1 MKLFSRFFGRPEAKA
16 SAAGAAIAATTAGQP
31 AWAPRD
37 YASVARDAFARN
49 VVAFRCVSEIARGC
63 ASVPWLLFDADGA
76 ELDRHPLLDLL
87 NRPNPMQG
95 RGSFIE
101 AVVASWLISGNAFV
115 EAVPAGDRVAELWSL
130 RPDRMKV
137 VPSDSGVPAAYEYQV
152 NGQTVRY
159 DVDPANGRSAVL
171 HLREYNPLNDFYGQ
185 APAEA
190 AGYSI
195 DQHNNL
201 MRHGNA
207 LLTNGARPSGALVFK
222 PTTDPLS
229 KQVYTVSDQD
239 IDKIAAKL
247 KELHQGPAMAGV
259 PFVFA
264 GDVTW
269 KEMSLSPKELDFLAS
284 KDSAAVDIAASFQV
298 PHILIV
304 PTQSTYNN
312 LRDARISLWENTI
325 IPRLDRLVEELNR
338 WLSPQFGE
346 GLRLFY
352 DLDQVS
358 ALFPRR
364 MQKYQLMIQ
373 AFASGIITREEAR
386 VALDYEPVP
395 SLGTLPAPKE

>member
-1 MKLFSRFFGRPEAKA
+1 MKLLQRFFGRTEAKA

-31 AWAPRD
+31 AWSPRD
-37 YASVARDAFARN
+37 YHQIARDAFARN
-49 VVAFRCVSEIARGC
+49 VVAYRCVSEIARGC
-63 ASVPWLLFDADGA
+63 ASVPWLLYGPDGQEIDQHA
-76 ELDRHPLLDLL
+76 ALELL
-87 NRPNPMQG
+87 NKPNPMQG
-95 RGSFIE
+95 RGSFVE
-101 AVVASWLISGNAFV
+101 TVVSSWLIAGNAFI
-115 EAVPAGDRVAELWSL
+115 EAVPAGDRVVELWSL

-137 VPSDSGVPAAYEYQV
+137 VPSNSGIPAAYEYSV
-152 NGQTVRY
+152 NGRTAQY
-159 DVDPANGRSAVL
+159 DVDPSSGRSAVL
-171 HLREYNPLNDFYGQ
+171 HLREFSPLNDWYGQ

-195 DQHNNL
+195 DQHNAL
-201 MRHGNA
+201 MKHGNA
-207 LLTNGARPSGALVFK
+207 LLTNGARPTGALIFK
-222 PTTDPLS
+222 PVVDPVTRLVTTVKDEDI
-229 KQVYTVSDQD
+229 KQ
-239 IDKIAAKL
+239 IAAKL
-247 KELHQGPAMAGV
+247 KDLHQGPAMAGV
-259 PFVFA
+259 PFVLA

-284 KDSAAVDIAASFQV
+284 KDSAARDIASTFGV
-298 PHILIV
+298 PFILVV
-304 PTQSTYNN
+304 PGESTYNN
-312 LRDARISLWENTI
+312 LRDSRVGLWESTI

-338 WLSPQFGE
+338 WLLPQFGE

-386 VALDYEPVP
+386 VALDYEPTP